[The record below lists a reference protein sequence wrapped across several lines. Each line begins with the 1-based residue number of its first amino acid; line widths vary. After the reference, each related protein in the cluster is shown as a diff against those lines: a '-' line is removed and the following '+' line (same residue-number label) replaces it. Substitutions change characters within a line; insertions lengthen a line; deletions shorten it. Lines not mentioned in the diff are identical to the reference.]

1 MDTRLDVASRLL
13 AGVAAHPSSELDD
26 TTIAW
31 SVKLADELI
40 AQVRDTEPAA
50 ADEIDT
56 LRARVRELEAV
67 VERYGCGDREI
78 EREVRE
84 HAEASDG

>member
-13 AGVAAHPSSELDD
+13 AGVAAHPSLELDD

-40 AQVRDTEPAA
+40 AQVRDTGPA

-84 HAEASDG
+84 HAEVSDG